1 MEIRHKR
8 CYNFNYQ
15 KMKED
20 IRVKRTV
27 SLLLVFILIILSFT
41 ACDEET
47 ETELYYPVTEDFGT
61 IDPQIA
67 SVSSSKLIAYNC
79 FEGLVRVNSEG
90 EIVAAGA
97 DSWTVSEDSLT
108 YVFSLRKDAKW
119 YLTNTSKEEMSDTDP
134 AKSDLP
140 ADFDTRVTAKDYAFG
155 LKRALDPAT
164 GSADGKYLSAIKNG
178 SAVLN
183 GTKTTAE
190 LGIEVLDDYTLKITL
205 ERADTNFLYYLTRLA
220 AMPCNETFFNACKG
234 RYGLAMEY
242 MLCNGAYIV
251 YRWSQET
258 LIRLEKNP
266 LYTGTEPAQN
276 ERVWVYYVS
285 DSATVPEKIEKGTYD
300 SGYIT
305 ADGIGL
311 FSDKF
316 KIESRSDV
324 LWGYWFNAKNEH
336 FITDELR
343 QAFAACTDRSL
354 LTAPDYIEGTADRLL
369 TNALSP
375 YYEYSPK
382 LIAYDETAAADYYKK
397 AVEKNENISASM
409 TVTVLTA
416 EDFADSVKKQIQ
428 IWQRVFGLDVKI
440 NIQTREDALKLLKSG
455 NYQIAFLPVSVS
467 ATNTA
472 EYFRTFKSDSTYN
485 VTGYANSAY
494 DSKLNSLSDSMTQDE
509 KNSIFAQCEQTLIN
523 QAVVIPA
530 FTEASYFIQG
540 KDVSGIYSFSSS
552 EVYFRNGTIQSKG

>member
-1 MEIRHKR
+1 
-8 CYNFNYQ
+8 
-15 KMKED
+15 MKED

-205 ERADTNFLYYLTRLA
+205 ERADTNFL
-220 AMPCNETFFNACKG
+220 
-234 RYGLAMEY
+234 
-242 MLCNGAYIV
+242 
-251 YRWSQET
+251 
-258 LIRLEKNP
+258 
-266 LYTGTEPAQN
+266 
-276 ERVWVYYVS
+276 
-285 DSATVPEKIEKGTYD
+285 
-300 SGYIT
+300 
-305 ADGIGL
+305 
-311 FSDKF
+311 
-316 KIESRSDV
+316 
-324 LWGYWFNAKNEH
+324 
-336 FITDELR
+336 
-343 QAFAACTDRSL
+343 
-354 LTAPDYIEGTADRLL
+354 
-369 TNALSP
+369 
-375 YYEYSPK
+375 
-382 LIAYDETAAADYYKK
+382 
-397 AVEKNENISASM
+397 
-409 TVTVLTA
+409 
-416 EDFADSVKKQIQ
+416 
-428 IWQRVFGLDVKI
+428 
-440 NIQTREDALKLLKSG
+440 
-455 NYQIAFLPVSVS
+455 
-467 ATNTA
+467 
-472 EYFRTFKSDSTYN
+472 
-485 VTGYANSAY
+485 
-494 DSKLNSLSDSMTQDE
+494 
-509 KNSIFAQCEQTLIN
+509 
-523 QAVVIPA
+523 
-530 FTEASYFIQG
+530 
-540 KDVSGIYSFSSS
+540 
-552 EVYFRNGTIQSKG
+552 